1 MPLRRGEICR
11 LQLPLRRPSLRAMRK
26 FRSLA
31 ALVAIAT
38 LIPLSSAGAMP
49 PPLADVEG
57 KDAASLA
64 AAMTAGET
72 SSEEIVAAYLQR
84 IAEIDDAGPTLN
96 AVIATFPDAMAV
108 ARERDAERKAGRL
121 RGPLHRSEEHTSE
134 LQSLMRTTYA
144 VFCLKK

>member
-1 MPLRRGEICR
+1 MPLRRGENCR
-11 LQLPLRRPSLRAMRK
+11 LQLPLRRPRLRAMRK

-72 SSEEIVAAYLQR
+72 SSEEIVAAYLKR
-84 IAEIDDAGPTLN
+84 IAEIDDAGPT
-96 AVIATFPDAMAV
+96 PH
-108 ARERDAERKAGRL
+108 AG
-121 RGPLHRSEEHTSE
+121 SSAEHTAE
-134 LQSLMRTTYA
+134 PQ
-144 VFCLKK
+144 

>member
-1 MPLRRGEICR
+1 MPLRRGENCR

-84 IAEIDDAGPTLN
+84 I
-96 AVIATFPDAMAV
+96 
-108 ARERDAERKAGRL
+108 
-121 RGPLHRSEEHTSE
+121 RSEERTSE
-134 LQSLMRTTYA
+134 IQSLMRISYA
-144 VFCLKK
+144 VFCLKNKKYIDILHTYQLS

>member
-1 MPLRRGEICR
+1 MPLRRGENCR

-84 IAEIDDAGPTLN
+84 IADIDDAGPTLH
-96 AVIATFPDAMAV
+96 AVIARSDAPCVGEEGGGAV
-108 ARERDAERKAGRL
+108 GS
-121 RGPLHRSEEHTSE
+121 RGAADHI
-134 LQSLMRTTYA
+134 
-144 VFCLKK
+144 K

>member
-1 MPLRRGEICR
+1 
-11 LQLPLRRPSLRAMRK
+11 MRK
-26 FRSLA
+26 FRALA

-38 LIPLSSAGAMP
+38 LIPRSSAGAMP
-49 PPLADVEG
+49 PPRADVGG
-57 KDAASLA
+57 KDVASLA

-108 ARERDAERKAGRL
+108 ARERDAEDRKSTRL
-121 RGPLHRSEEHTSE
+121 NSSP
-134 LQSLMRTTYA
+134 
-144 VFCLKK
+144 